1 MNNRIK
7 IVGNCCVNC
16 GKTYKKQKNLDDHI
30 VFCDFLHN
38 SKKENI
44 DVDEVVIPSAKNMYK
59 MLIELGKK
67 YIILEEK
74 MSEMSKGVEKGIVT
88 KNKQVNVLEWLN
100 ENVQPKIV
108 FENIMSLIKINDAD
122 AEFFLDHSFGD
133 VLQGIFTRTLFCSE
147 EKPIFASNNQKVN
160 TFYIYQV
167 LEHEKKGWILASRE
181 ILVKFFNK
189 IHIKFI
195 DVFYSWKKVK
205 ILEVGLNKD
214 RFETT
219 CDKAI
224 VKLMSVDFRVEN
236 TFSKTKSVLF
246 KSTLSTFEKVE
257 PNLLF

>member
-7 IVGNCCVNC
+7 IVGNCCVHC

-30 VFCDFLHN
+30 IFCDLIHN
-38 SKKENI
+38 SKKEE
-44 DVDEVVIPSAKNMYK
+44 DEVVIPSAKSMYK

-67 YIILEEK
+67 YTILEEK
-74 MSEMSKGVEKGIVT
+74 IFEMTKGIDI
-88 KNKQVNVLEWLN
+88 KKKKINVLEWLH

-108 FENIMSLIKINDAD
+108 FENISYLIKMNDSD
-122 AEFFLDHSFGD
+122 AELFLDHSFYD
-133 VLQGIFTRTLFCSE
+133 VLHGIFSRTLFSLE
-147 EKPIFASNNQKVN
+147 DKPIFQKAN
-160 TFYIYQV
+160 IFYIYQV
-167 LEHEKKGWILASRE
+167 LENENKGWILASRE

-195 DVFYSWKKVK
+195 DVFYSWKKMK

-214 RFETT
+214 KFETS

-236 TFSKTKSVLF
+236 TFSKARNILS
-246 KSTLSTFEKVE
+246 KSTFSTFEKVE
-257 PNLLF
+257 PNF